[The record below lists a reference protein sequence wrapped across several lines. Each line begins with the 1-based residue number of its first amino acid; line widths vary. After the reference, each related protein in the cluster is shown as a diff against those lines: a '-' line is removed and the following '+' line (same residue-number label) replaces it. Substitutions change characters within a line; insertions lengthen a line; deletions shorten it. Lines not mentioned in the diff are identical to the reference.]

1 MSDRKGAA
9 VGSISSL
16 LAGGF
21 SGWAISKV
29 CDEAF
34 PALTTPLADHPLET
48 VALSSMASLIGFGI
62 GWFARGRSQRMT
74 RAERK
79 YLKEREEKSK
89 REGFEE
95 AKRSFYQ
102 LDPELKA
109 LMLAALDKGGAYCN
123 GGDWRFSRLP
133 EEPFIAQFVETRY
146 IDGDVAKIT
155 ALPLL
160 EEFRGLVPDA
170 FDGVRKTLDRHARD
184 RGSRVVAS
192 FSASSLNW
200 WWYR

>member
-48 VALSSMASLIGFGI
+48 VALSSIASLIGFGI

-79 YLKEREEKSK
+79 HLRECEAEARKK
-89 REGFEE
+89 GFEE
-95 AKRSFYQ
+95 ARRSFYQ

-109 LMLAALDKGGAYCN
+109 LMLAALDKGGAYCV
-123 GGDWRFSRLP
+123 GSDWRFSGMP
-133 EEPFIAQFVETRY
+133 DEPFIAQFVETRY

-160 EEFRGLVPDA
+160 EEFRKSVPDA
-170 FDGVRKTLDRHARD
+170 FDGVRKTLDLHARD
-184 RGSRVVAS
+184 RSSRVTAS